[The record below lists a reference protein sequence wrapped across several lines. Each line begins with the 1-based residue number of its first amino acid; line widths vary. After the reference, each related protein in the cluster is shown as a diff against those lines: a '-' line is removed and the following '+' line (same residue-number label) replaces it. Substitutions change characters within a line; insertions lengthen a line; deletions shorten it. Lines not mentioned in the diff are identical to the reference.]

1 MARWILKHNI
11 ISTCILI
18 LLLLAQQVII
28 RYTSDMVD
36 VLVSGVYVL
45 GACAI
50 GIYLCKYKLAR
61 IDKGCRY

>member
-1 MARWILKHNI
+1 MARWILKHNR

-36 VLVSGVYVL
+36 VLVTSIFMFLVL
-45 GACAI
+45 GT
-50 GIYLCKYKLAR
+50 GIYLCKYKLAQY
-61 IDKGCRY
+61 DKACR